1 MPYGEEGHLEEF
13 RTLFS
18 FDRTI
23 KRGFDLV
30 A

>member
-1 MPYGEEGHLEEF
+1 VPYGEEGHLEYF

-18 FDRTI
+18 IDRTI